1 MTRGYVP
8 ELADPCGPDCVPI
21 VRWLR
26 AGPQALA
33 GWLAGFGV
41 MFLSLFPVSWAAPQ
55 GAARCPF
62 AVGAMASWISAYCV
76 CRWLLLV
83 ARTRFQ
89 GQRPALLLIG
99 LCGLAV
105 VAVQVVVTGVLWI
118 GAGLI
123 ITPIG
128 PIDFGNTLIG
138 P

>member
-1 MTRGYVP
+1 
-8 ELADPCGPDCVPI
+8 
-21 VRWLR
+21 
-26 AGPQALA
+26 
-33 GWLAGFGV
+33 
-41 MFLSLFPVSWAAPQ
+41 
-55 GAARCPF
+55 
-62 AVGAMASWISAYCV
+62 MASWISAYCV

-123 ITPIG
+123 ITPLG